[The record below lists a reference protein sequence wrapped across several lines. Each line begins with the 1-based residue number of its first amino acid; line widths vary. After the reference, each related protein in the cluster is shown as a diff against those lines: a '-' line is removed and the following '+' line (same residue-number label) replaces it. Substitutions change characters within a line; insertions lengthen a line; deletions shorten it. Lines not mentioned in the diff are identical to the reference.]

1 MDAGPP
7 VAETG
12 PRIAAARAAR
22 RTIGTPSRPVRIV
35 LGWAVVAALVGAWQ
49 IVGDRGTIFYLP
61 PFTTVMSHVGSL
73 LTGSNL
79 TQDVL
84 PSAGRALG
92 GYLLGCVL
100 GLMIG
105 VVFGSYRRLDPWV
118 RPVLE
123 FFRALPA
130 PIVVSLA
137 LLLLGFSS
145 MTRIYAI
152 AFGCFWPVVIN
163 TADGAQRIDP
173 QYMDVARVAGVPRWR
188 TLTHV
193 VFPASLP
200 QAMAGLRLSVSLALI
215 GMVISELLGS
225 SSGLGYFITN
235 AESNFGYSDAWA
247 AVVVLGIIGWL
258 ATALF
263 ALAERRVMRWHH
275 EQREASSR
283 A

>member
-1 MDAGPP
+1 MDAGPQ
-7 VAETG
+7 VATERR
-12 PRIAAARAAR
+12 PRRA
-22 RTIGTPSRPVRIV
+22 IGTPSRPVRLV
-35 LGWAVVAALVGAWQ
+35 VGWAVVAAVVVAWQ
-49 IVGDRGTIFYLP
+49 ILGDKGTLYYLP

-84 PSAGRALG
+84 PSAGRAVG
-92 GYLLGCVL
+92 GYVLGCGL
-100 GLMIG
+100 GLLIG
-105 VVFGSYRRLDPWV
+105 VILGSFSRLDPWV

-130 PIVVSLA
+130 PIAISLG
-137 LLLLGFSS
+137 LLLLGFST

-152 AFGCFWPVVIN
+152 AFGCFWPVVVN
-163 TADGAQRIDP
+163 TTDGARRIDR
-173 QYMDVARVAGVPRWR
+173 QYIDVARAAGVSRWR
-188 TLTHV
+188 TLKEV

-235 AESNFGYSDAWA
+235 AESNFDYPDLWA

-258 ATALF
+258 ATTLF
-263 ALAERRVMRWHH
+263 ALAERRVLRWHH
-275 EQREASSR
+275 EQGEASHR
-283 A
+283 V